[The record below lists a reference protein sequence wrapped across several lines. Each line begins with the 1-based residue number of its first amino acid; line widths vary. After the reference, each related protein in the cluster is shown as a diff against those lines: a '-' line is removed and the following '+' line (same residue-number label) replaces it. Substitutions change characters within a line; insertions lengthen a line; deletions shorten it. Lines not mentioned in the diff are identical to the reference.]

1 MRDSQKMGIFLKAS
15 FALALLTGGPSVEAG
30 QTRVWHYT
38 DGRTFTAEYQWSNQ
52 KTLYLKDRK
61 GREFQVELGALSNA
75 DLEYT
80 RALRAQDTAE
90 GIIYHAPLTWE
101 EYRSKKITTSKAR
114 ELGYYP
120 INSQPSSGGSLRL
133 QFRRFGSPPSIAE
146 NQRVVLRV
154 TTQARG
160 GTRSTIRVQSG
171 GKTIG
176 AVKGAPSGASFDI
189 LLPPAVFQGSESI
202 VFDLTGGGDT
212 ILVRSTESG
221 AGPRLLILKPKQNS
235 P

>member
-1 MRDSQKMGIFLKAS
+1 MGIFLKAS
-15 FALALLTGGPSVEAG
+15 FALALLVGISSAGAGP
-30 QTRVWHYT
+30 TRVWHYT
-38 DGRTFTAEYQWSNQ
+38 DGRTLTAEYQWSDH
-52 KTLYLKDRK
+52 KTLHLKDRK

-80 RALRAQDTAE
+80 RGLRARDTAE

-120 INSQPSSGGSLRL
+120 INSQPSSEGTLRL
-133 QFRRFGSPPSIAE
+133 QFRRFGAPPPISE

-154 TTQARG
+154 TTQSRG
-160 GTRSTIRVQSG
+160 GTKSTIRVQSG

-189 LLPPAVFQGSESI
+189 ILPPAVLQGSGSI

-221 AGPRLLILKPKQNS
+221 AGPRLLILKPKQNR

>member
-1 MRDSQKMGIFLKAS
+1 MGIFLKAS
-15 FALALLTGGPSVEAG
+15 LALALLAGISSAGAGP
-30 QTRVWHYT
+30 TRVWHYT
-38 DGRTFTAEYQWSNQ
+38 DGRTFTAEYQWSDH
-52 KTLYLKDRK
+52 KTLHLKDRK

-80 RALRAQDTAE
+80 RGLRARDTAE

-120 INSQPSSGGSLRL
+120 INSQPSSEGTLRL
-133 QFRRFGSPPSIAE
+133 QFRRFGAPPPISE
-146 NQRVVLRV
+146 DQRVVLRV
-154 TTQARG
+154 TTQSRG

-171 GKTIG
+171 GGTIG

-189 LLPPAVFQGSESI
+189 ILPPAVLQGSGSI

-221 AGPRLLILKPKQNS
+221 AGPRLLILKPKQNR

>member
-1 MRDSQKMGIFLKAS
+1 MKAS
-15 FALALLTGGPSVEAG
+15 LALALLAGISSAGAGP
-30 QTRVWHYT
+30 TRVWHYT
-38 DGRTFTAEYQWSNQ
+38 DGRTFTAEYQWSDH
-52 KTLYLKDRK
+52 KTLHLKDRK

-80 RALRAQDTAE
+80 RGLRARDTAE

-120 INSQPSSGGSLRL
+120 INSQPSSEGTLRL
-133 QFRRFGSPPSIAE
+133 QFRRFGAPPPISE
-146 NQRVVLRV
+146 DQRVVLRV
-154 TTQARG
+154 TTQSRG

-189 LLPPAVFQGSESI
+189 ILPPAVLQGSGSI

-221 AGPRLLILKPKQNS
+221 AGPRLLILKPKQNR

>member
-1 MRDSQKMGIFLKAS
+1 MGIFLKAS
-15 FALALLTGGPSVEAG
+15 LALALLAGISSAGAGP
-30 QTRVWHYT
+30 TRVWHYT
-38 DGRTFTAEYQWSNQ
+38 DGRTFTAEYQWSDH
-52 KTLYLKDRK
+52 KTLHLKDRK

-80 RALRAQDTAE
+80 RGLRARDTAE

-120 INSQPSSGGSLRL
+120 INSQPSSEGTLRL
-133 QFRRFGSPPSIAE
+133 QFRRFGAPPPISE
-146 NQRVVLRV
+146 DQRVVLRV
-154 TTQARG
+154 TTQSRG

-171 GKTIG
+171 GETIG

-189 LLPPAVFQGSESI
+189 ILPPAVLQGSGSI

-221 AGPRLLILKPKQNS
+221 AGPRLLILKPKQNR

>member
-1 MRDSQKMGIFLKAS
+1 MGIFLKAS
-15 FALALLTGGPSVEAG
+15 FALALLAGISSAGAGP
-30 QTRVWHYT
+30 TRVWHYT
-38 DGRTFTAEYQWSNQ
+38 DGRTLTAEYQWSDH
-52 KTLYLKDRK
+52 KTLHLKDRK

-80 RALRAQDTAE
+80 RGLRARDTAE

-120 INSQPSSGGSLRL
+120 INSQPSSEGTLRL
-133 QFRRFGSPPSIAE
+133 QFRRFGAPPPISE

-154 TTQARG
+154 TTQSRG
-160 GTRSTIRVQSG
+160 GTKSTIRVQSG

-189 LLPPAVFQGSESI
+189 ILPPAVLQGSGSI

-221 AGPRLLILKPKQNS
+221 AGPRLLILKPKQNR

>member
-1 MRDSQKMGIFLKAS
+1 MGIFLKAS

-120 INSQPSSGGSLRL
+120 INSQPSSEGTLRL
-133 QFRRFGSPPSIAE
+133 QFRRFGAPPPVSYTH
-146 NQRVVLRV
+146 L
-154 TTQARG
+154 T
-160 GTRSTIRVQSG
+160 
-171 GKTIG
+171 
-176 AVKGAPSGASFDI
+176 
-189 LLPPAVFQGSESI
+189 LPTKRI
-202 VFDLTGGGDT
+202 V
-212 ILVRSTESG
+212 
-221 AGPRLLILKPKQNS
+221 
-235 P
+235 